1 MDMSDHGLSHLFN
14 GPGAVANGWTSIKNA
29 LKSLYFQLKFNTL
42 GVLSVL
48 TDKNINN

>member
-1 MDMSDHGLSHLFN
+1 MDMPDYWLSHPFN

-29 LKSLYFQLKFNTL
+29 LKSLYFQLELNTL

-48 TDKNINN
+48 IDKNLND